1 MSLII
6 ASYDWRPD
14 TIAVA
19 VGTHFL
25 PNLDVVLIKT
35 KLVKEDF
42 HCSITHT
49 LVFAILISML
59 FLPFS
64 PRLALIAFISL
75 ITHYL
80 ADLGSTIGQKLFWP
94 ISQKK
99 FTLAL
104 WEDTG
109 YWGKKMWFGYYRQK
123 GAWIAE
129 GIVFAFL
136 IYRFIVIF

>member
-1 MSLII
+1 M
-6 ASYDWRPD
+6 
-14 TIAVA
+14 A

-25 PNLDVVLIKT
+25 PNLDVALIKA

-49 LVFAILISML
+49 LLFAIIVSSL

-64 PRLALIAFISL
+64 FRLALIAFISL
-75 ITHYL
+75 ISHYI

-94 ISQKK
+94 ISHKK
-99 FTLAL
+99 FTIAL

-123 GAWIAE
+123 WAWITEVA
-129 GIVFAFL
+129 VFAFL